1 MRFRLKHNCK
11 RFNGAI
17 APKGFRELT
26 DSEPVLRFV
35 LCVAVP
41 AIDRPALC
49 RFEWNLGL
57 SPAIGTCYIVHL
69 AWGPIVVSRAAV
81 AACALFVIH

>member
-35 LCVAVP
+35 LCAAVP
-41 AIDRPALC
+41 AIDRPALGWLE
-49 RFEWNLGL
+49 RDL
-57 SPAIGTCYIVHL
+57 SLLTTVRASYVRHF
-69 AWGPIVVSRAAV
+69 AWPIVPGAETAPRITSVSV
-81 AACALFVIH
+81 HY